1 MGLDPLSVDPRA
13 ASPIESTPMSKYPY
27 TQIEKKWQAHWEEH
41 KTFRAVEDPSVPE
54 DRRLYVL
61 DMFPYPSG
69 AGLHVGHPEGYTAT
83 DIWCR
88 FKRHNGFSVLH
99 PMGFDSFGLPAE
111 NYALKTGTHPRV
123 TTEANIANFRRQI
136 KSLGFSYDWDREIS
150 THNEKYYHW
159 TQWIFLQLY
168 KKGLAY
174 EALMP
179 INWCPKD
186 MTGLANEEVVDGK
199 CDRCGTPVERRNLRQ
214 WVLKITAYG
223 DALEDDLAS
232 IDWPEGIKAMQRNW
246 IGRSEGANVTFAV
259 DGSDKTFQIYTTRPD
274 TLFGVT
280 YMVLAPDHALVDQI
294 VTPAQKAA
302 VESYQQQAR
311 LKSDLERTELAKDK
325 TGVFT
330 GAYALNP
337 VNGAKVPI
345 WIGDYV
351 LASYGFGAIMAVPAH
366 DERDWAF
373 AQKFGIPVIEVISP
387 SGQPTSGGLKA
398 CYTGPGKAVNSGEFS
413 GWESEPFK
421 KKITSWLEEKGI
433 GKKAVNYKL
442 RDWIFSRQRYWGEPI
457 PVVHCP
463 KDGIVPLRE
472 DQLPL
477 LLPEVKSYTPT
488 GTGESPLAAI
498 DSWVNTTCP
507 HCGGPAKRETN
518 TMPQWAGSCWYYL
531 RFMDPQNDRAFAD
544 PAKLNYWR
552 NVNLYVGGAEHAVLH
567 LLYSRFW
574 HKVLYDLGLVST
586 KEPFA
591 RLVNQGMIL
600 GENGQKMSKSL
611 GNVINPDEIVNEYGA
626 DTLRAYEMFM
636 GPLQDSK
643 PWSTNGVA
651 GINRFLN
658 RVWRASEDLKFTD
671 AEPTKDQLKLL
682 HKTIKKVTLDTENMN
697 FNTAI
702 SALMVF
708 VNEITGAAELPK
720 SVWKTFVLL
729 LSPYVPHLAEELW
742 ALAGEKPSVARVPW
756 PKYDDALTV
765 DDEIEMVFQING
777 KIRSKLVVPAGL
789 AAAEMEKLARTDAR
803 IVELTAGKE
812 IVKIIT
818 VPNKLVNI
826 VVK

>member
-1 MGLDPLSVDPRA
+1 
-13 ASPIESTPMSKYPY
+13 MSKYPY
-27 TQIEKKWQAHWEEH
+27 TAIEKKWQAHWEEH

-54 DRRLYVL
+54 DKRLYVL

-88 FKRHNGFSVLH
+88 FQRHNGYNVLH

-111 NYALKTGTHPRV
+111 NYAIKTGTHPRV
-123 TTEANIANFRRQI
+123 TTEANIATFRRQI

-150 THNEKYYHW
+150 THDERYYHW
-159 TQWIFLQLY
+159 TQWIFLQLF

-174 EALMP
+174 EAMMP
-179 INWCPKD
+179 INWCPSCL
-186 MTGLANEEVVDGK
+186 TGLANEEVDDGK

-223 DALEDDLAS
+223 DALEDDLALVDWSDS
-232 IDWPEGIKAMQRNW
+232 IKLMQKNW

-259 DGSDKTFQIYTTRPD
+259 DGTDKTFPIYTTRPD

-280 YMVLAPDHALVDQI
+280 YMVLAPDHALVDAI
-294 VTPAQKAA
+294 TTPAQKAA
-302 VESYQQQAR
+302 VEAYQKQAR
-311 LKSDLERTELAKDK
+311 LKSDLERTELAKEK

-330 GAYALNP
+330 GAYAINP

-351 LASYGFGAIMAVPAH
+351 LANYGFGAIMAVPAH

-373 AQKFGIPVIEVISP
+373 AQKFGIPVIEVIAP
-387 SGQPTSGGLKA
+387 EGKPTAGGLKA

-413 GWESEPFK
+413 GWESEAFK
-421 KKITSWLEEKGI
+421 KKITAWLEEKKI
-433 GKKAVNYKL
+433 GTKAVNYKL

-457 PVVHCP
+457 PVVHCA
-463 KDGIVPLRE
+463 DCGIVPLNE

-477 LLPEVKSYTPT
+477 LLPEVTSYQPT

-498 DSWVNTTCP
+498 ESWVNTTCP
-507 HCGGPAKRETN
+507 CCGKPAKRETN

-531 RFMDPQNDRAFAD
+531 RYIDPANKTAFAD
-544 PAKLNYWR
+544 PAKLAYWMP
-552 NVNLYVGGAEHAVLH
+552 VDLYVGGAEHAVLH

-586 KEPFA
+586 KEPFQ

-636 GPLQDSK
+636 GPLQDAK
-643 PWSTNGVA
+643 PWNTNGVA
-651 GINRFLN
+651 GVNRFLN
-658 RVWRASEDLKFTD
+658 RIWRAAEDLKFTD

-682 HKTIKKVTLDTENMN
+682 HKTVKKVTVDTRNMN

-702 SALMVF
+702 SAMMIF
-708 VNEITGAAELPK
+708 VNEVTGAAELPK
-720 SVWKTFVLL
+720 SVWKTFVIL
-729 LSPYVPHLAEELW
+729 LSPFVPHLAEELW
-742 ALAGEKPSVARVPW
+742 EMAGEKPSVSKAAW
-756 PKYDDALTV
+756 PTYDEALTV
-765 DDEIEMVFQING
+765 DDEVEMVFQING

-789 AAAEMEKLARTDAR
+789 AAAEMEKLARSDAR
-803 IVELTAGKE
+803 IVALTEGKE

-826 VVK
+826 VVKG